1 MLLRLMSSKSGCWAN
16 DMQIRP
22 VPPPHSGQQPPP
34 HSDQQPPPD
43 LGPSGEAQEE
53 DYDTE
58 QHWGLATKVVEGRE
72 YVQNVVVHH
81 PVVVQVVE
89 GMGEVRES
97 LEAKG
102 NLVEAMEGLVDWQ
115 EHQEEQGQ

>member
-1 MLLRLMSSKSGCWAN
+1 
-16 DMQIRP
+16 MQIRP

-58 QHWGLATKVVEGRE
+58 QYWELATKVVEGQGC
-72 YVQNVVVHH
+72 VQTGMEHH
-81 PVVVQVVE
+81 LVVVQVVE
-89 GMGEVRES
+89 GMVEVRVS
-97 LEAKG
+97 LGVKEKPG
-102 NLVEAMEGLVDWQ
+102 GGKEEPGGLAGTSGGAW
-115 EHQEEQGQ
+115 